1 MKRYWAILAPGVIRS
16 LNVYGLRFPEMR
28 SPFLSPLWERSLKPA
43 NDDSERREDDQ
54 GKVRLHLTLGNNQNG
69 RLPTM
74 KAHTANSYEIN
85 KYSYNLALFT
95 AIFVCHRA
103 TSAVPIGALIFDLCL
118 VSSRDYFRSFQA
130 TRTGIAYSNLHI
142 KKFEKLI
149 FFQPSHES
157 NLLFPVTFTGV

>member
-1 MKRYWAILAPGVIRS
+1 MFTGYA
-16 LNVYGLRFPEMR
+16 
-28 SPFLSPLWERSLKPA
+28 SPKCVPHISPLRERSLKPV

-54 GKVRLHLTLGNNQNG
+54 GKVRLHLTLVNNQNG
-69 RLPTM
+69 GLPQTL

-157 NLLFPVTFTGV
+157 NLLFPVIFTGV

>member
-1 MKRYWAILAPGVIRS
+1 MNSAPLSPS
-16 LNVYGLRFPEMR
+16 LGRFP
-28 SPFLSPLWERSLKPA
+28 KPA

-85 KYSYNLALFT
+85 N
-95 AIFVCHRA
+95 IFLQSCAPLRQ
-103 TSAVPIGALIFDLCL
+103 SPQLPPRNQRRSIGALIFNLCL
-118 VSSRDYFRSFQA
+118 VFSRDYFRSFQA
-130 TRTGIAYSNLHI
+130 TRTGIAYSNLHV

-149 FFQPSHES
+149 IFQPSHES
-157 NLLFPVTFTGV
+157 NLLFPVTFGGIAQR